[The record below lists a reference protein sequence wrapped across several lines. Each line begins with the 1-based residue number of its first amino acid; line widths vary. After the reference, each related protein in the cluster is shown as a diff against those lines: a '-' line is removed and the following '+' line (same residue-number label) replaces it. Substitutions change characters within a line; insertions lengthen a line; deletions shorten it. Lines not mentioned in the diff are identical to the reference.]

1 MEGIKID
8 TFLFSFFSIAYIGI
22 LIIGVICLRTY
33 KLKSVVFLLPVIVG
47 LIYDNGIIAIGQLI
61 GEGEILK
68 RLNLARF
75 WIHAF
80 FTPLLVLFSWK
91 TLEQGEVLWAKKPL
105 SKFSAYALTFS
116 LVLFELFTEVSGL
129 HLVANMENGV
139 LSYSSD
145 EPSSGPPVMVLI
157 VSLVLLVASII
168 IWSKQKW
175 KWFFAGSLA
184 MIIGSAVSLPI
195 DSRAITNF
203 FELGLI
209 TSLLG
214 TAIFQSKNIAKDS
227 A

>member
-1 MEGIKID
+1 MEGIPID

-22 LIIGVICLRTY
+22 LLIGVIYLRTY
-33 KLKSVVFLLPVIVG
+33 KLKSIVFLLPVVVG
-47 LIYDNGIIAIGQLI
+47 LIYDNGIIAIGQFI
-61 GEGEILK
+61 GEGLLLE

-91 TLEQGEVLWAKKPL
+91 TLEQGEVLWAQKPF
-105 SKFSAYALTFS
+105 STFSAYALTFS
-116 LVLFELFTEVSGL
+116 LVLFELFTEVAGL
-129 HLVANMENGV
+129 HVVANMENGV

-145 EPSSGPPVMVLI
+145 EPSNGPPVMVLI
-157 VSLVLLVASII
+157 VSLVLLVSSII

-195 DSRAITNF
+195 ESGAITNF

-214 TAIFQSKNIAKDS
+214 TAIFQSKTLQKD
-227 A
+227 AL

>member
-22 LIIGVICLRTY
+22 LVIGVICFRTY
-33 KLKSVVFLLPVIVG
+33 KLKSVVFLLPVVVG
-47 LIYDNGIIAIGQLI
+47 LIYDNGIIAIGQFI
-61 GEGEILK
+61 GEGLRLE

-91 TLEQGEVLWAKKPL
+91 TLEQGEVLWVKKPL
-105 SKFSAYALTFS
+105 SKFSAYALTLS
-116 LVLFELFTEVSGL
+116 LVLFELFTEVLGL

-139 LSYSSD
+139 LSYSSV
-145 EPSSGPPVMVLI
+145 EPSTGPPLMVLV

-168 IWSKQKW
+168 IWRKQKW

-195 DSRAITNF
+195 DSGAITNF

-214 TAIFQSKNIAKDS
+214 TAIFQSKNITKDS
-227 A
+227 H

>member
-1 MEGIKID
+1 M
-8 TFLFSFFSIAYIGI
+8 
-22 LIIGVICLRTY
+22 
-33 KLKSVVFLLPVIVG
+33 
-47 LIYDNGIIAIGQLI
+47 
-61 GEGEILK
+61 
-68 RLNLARF
+68 
-75 WIHAF
+75 
-80 FTPLLVLFSWK
+80 
-91 TLEQGEVLWAKKPL
+91 WAKKPL
-105 SKFSAYALTFS
+105 STFSAYALTFS

-145 EPSSGPPVMVLI
+145 EPSIGPPLMVLV

-168 IWSKQKW
+168 IWIKQKW

-195 DSRAITNF
+195 DSGAITNF

-214 TAIFQSKNIAKDS
+214 TAIFQSKNITKNS
-227 A
+227 P

>member
-1 MEGIKID
+1 MEGNKID
-8 TFLFSFFSIAYIGI
+8 TFLFSFFSIAYVAI
-22 LIIGVICLRTY
+22 LVIGVISLRTY
-33 KLKSVVFLLPVIVG
+33 KIKSLVFLLPVVVG
-47 LIYDNGIIAIGQLI
+47 LIYDNGIIAIGQFI
-61 GEGEILK
+61 GEGLRLE

-75 WIHAF
+75 WIHAC

-91 TLEQGEVLWAKKPL
+91 TLKQGGVLWAKKPL
-105 SKFSAYALTFS
+105 STFSAYALTFS
-116 LVLFELFTEVSGL
+116 LVLFEFFSEVSGL

-145 EPSSGPPVMVLI
+145 EPSTGPPLMVLV

-168 IWSKQKW
+168 IWIKQKW

-195 DSRAITNF
+195 DSGAITNF

-214 TAIFQSKNIAKDS
+214 TAIFQSKNITKNS
-227 A
+227 P